1 MIRKLLGRLQNMAKE
16 EVLRLIPAD
25 VYERIKQKDPHPEF
39 RVYAIAHEGTAKGTI
54 IERPDIVKQ
63 NWFKSA
69 VKKLTNAIEYGIKL
83 FHLHKAGSND
93 HDLRQPIGEVVGKTL
108 REMNGKIY
116 SMVAVYIYP
125 EFRDMPLD
133 IASIEADMVFEK
145 QNDSAI
151 IKDILRVTGIA
162 LGNSAVVKPAF
173 AGATL
178 LGTVQAFARRKKEG
192 GSMTEEKI
200 AELRALVKELEVKP
214 SDVFEEDV
222 LRNDPLIVEY
232 VKKEKQGEYLHR
244 KRTDEAF
251 DRARAEWEKEKQM
264 LESKIKEL
272 SVEKTK
278 YQVNDVLQELA
289 QERNLNEVQVKF
301 INKNL
306 KKFEVKEPEKVK
318 EELDKFIDEQLND
331 FEETQKLLLGDK
343 SDNQENADKGT
354 PPADNSTGDEEDEY
368 ENPEKNEFINV

>member
-1 MIRKLLGRLQNMAKE
+1 MIKKLLGRLQNMAKAE
-16 EVLRLIPAD
+16 ILRMIPAD
-25 VYERIKQKDPHPEF
+25 IYEKIKKQDDHPEF

-54 IERPDIVKQ
+54 IERPEIMKQ
-63 NWFKSA
+63 SWFKKA
-69 VKKLTNAIEYGIKL
+69 VQKLTNVISYGIKL
-83 FHLHKAGSND
+83 FHLHKAGTND
-93 HDLRQPIGEVVGKTL
+93 HELRQPIGEVVGKATK
-108 REMNGKIY
+108 EINGKTY

-145 QNDSAI
+145 QRDSAI
-151 IKDILRVTGIA
+151 IKDILKVTGIA

-178 LGTVQAFARRKKEG
+178 LGTVQAFARRKKG
-192 GSMTEEKI
+192 GSMSDKVSEI
-200 AELRALVKELEVKP
+200 KELLKEEGLKP
-214 SDVFEEDV
+214 SDVFDEDE
-222 LRNDPLIVEY
+222 LRNDPIVVDY

-251 DRARAEWEKEKQM
+251 DRARAEWEKEKKD
-264 LESKIKEL
+264 LEAKIKQL

-278 YQVNDVLQELA
+278 FQVSDYLQELA

-306 KKFEVKEPEKVK
+306 KKFEINEPEKVK
-318 EELDKFIDEQLND
+318 EELDKFIDEQLKD

-343 SDNQENADKGT
+343 ADNKEKEKDGKGT
-354 PPADNSTGDEEDEY
+354 PPVEGNEPESEEEY

>member
-1 MIRKLLGRLQNMAKE
+1 MAKE
-16 EVLRLIPAD
+16 EILRMIPAD
-25 VYERIKQKDPHPEF
+25 IYEKIKKQDDHPEF

-54 IERPDIVKQ
+54 IEKPEIVKQ
-63 NWFKSA
+63 SWFKSA
-69 VKKLTNAIEYGIKL
+69 VQKLTRAIEYGIKL

-93 HDLRQPIGEVVGKTL
+93 HELRQPIGEVVGKTTK
-108 REMNGKIY
+108 EINGKVY

-145 QNDSAI
+145 QKDNAI

-178 LGTVQAFARRKKEG
+178 LGTVQAFARRKKEKG
-192 GSMTEEKI
+192 GKMSERIDEIREMIKEEG
-200 AELRALVKELEVKP
+200 LKP
-214 SDVFEEDV
+214 SDVFGEDE
-222 LRNDPLIVEY
+222 LRDDPIVVDY

-251 DRARAEWEKEKQM
+251 DRARAEWEKEKKD
-264 LESKIKEL
+264 LEAKIKEL
-272 SVEKTK
+272 SIEKTK
-278 YQVNDVLQELA
+278 YQVSDYLQELA
-289 QERNLNEVQVKF
+289 QERNLDEVQVKF

-306 KKFEVKEPEKVK
+306 KKFEISEPEKVK
-318 EELDKFIDEQLND
+318 EELDKFIDEQLKD

-343 SDNQENADKGT
+343 AGNKEKEKDGKGT
-354 PPADNSTGDEEDEY
+354 PPVEGNEPESEEEY